1 MKRSVL
7 HDYNQ
12 LEEKLT
18 SYVAMLNF
26 RFMNLCIKA
35 EEASLL
41 PINVI
46 IEGANKKL
54 EQVSLIA
61 KKDEYSFMV
70 IPHIDGE
77 LKDGAQGIAMTHPEF
92 KQDVESLHIEAHDA
106 EGNPMDRD
114 VPYILLTMPEVNDDR
129 YDFLKQAVDTF
140 YQECKTLMDKATIQ
154 ARGQIAMNIIGEPE
168 EDVDG
173 MNKAVDKLKED
184 KDKQRDKLR
193 TEKLQEIEEAH
204 NKWLAEQAQRNPQ
217 GNGNWGDNNSG
228 NSMRLNQ
235 EEGN

>member
-18 SYVAMLNF
+18 GYVAMLNF
-26 RFMNLCIKA
+26 KFLNLCVKA

-41 PINVI
+41 PVTVNVD
-46 IEGANKKL
+46 GASKKL
-54 EQVSLIA
+54 EEVAVTA
-61 KKDEYSFMV
+61 KKDEYRFIIV
-70 IPHIDGE
+70 PHIDEDLEAVGR
-77 LKDGAQGIAMTHPEF
+77 GILMSHPDF

-140 YQECKTLMDKATIQ
+140 YQECKTLMDKATVQ
-154 ARGQIAMNIIGEPE
+154 AKGQIATKIVGEPE
-168 EDVDG
+168 NVVDG
-173 MNKAVDKLKED
+173 MNNAVDKLKDD
-184 KDKQRDKLR
+184 KDNQRDKLHD
-193 TEKLQEIEEAH
+193 EKLQEIEEAH
-204 NKWLAEQAQRNPQ
+204 RKWQAEQAQNNQ
-217 GNGNWGDNNSG
+217 NNGINGDNAG
-228 NSMRLNQ
+228 HSMRFGS
-235 EEGN
+235 EEEM

>member
-18 SYVAMLNF
+18 GYVAMLNF
-26 RFMNLCIKA
+26 KFLNLCVKA

-41 PINVI
+41 PVTVNVD
-46 IEGANKKL
+46 GASKKL
-54 EQVSLIA
+54 EEVAVTA
-61 KKDEYSFMV
+61 KKDEYRFIIV
-70 IPHIDGE
+70 PHIDEDMEAVGR
-77 LKDGAQGIAMTHPEF
+77 GILMSHPDF

-114 VPYILLTMPEVNDDR
+114 VPYILLTMPEVDDER

-140 YQECKTLMDKATIQ
+140 YQQSKTLMDKSVSEAK
-154 ARGQIAMNIIGEPE
+154 GLIAMHIIGEPE
-168 EDVDG
+168 EEIDG
-173 MNKAVDKLKED
+173 INKAVEKLNDEKSE
-184 KDKQRDKLR
+184 QRDKLR

-204 NKWLAEQAQRNPQ
+204 RKWQTEHAQDEHQN
-217 GNGNWGDNNSG
+217 NGIHGENSG
-228 NSMRLNQ
+228 RSMRFGS
-235 EEGN
+235 EEEM

>member
-12 LEEKLT
+12 WEEKLT
-18 SYVAMLNF
+18 GYVAMLNF

-41 PINVI
+41 PINVTV
-46 IEGANKKL
+46 EGMSNKL
-54 EQVSLIA
+54 EQVALIA

-70 IPHIDGE
+70 VPNIDGD
-77 LKDGAQGIAMTHPEF
+77 LKDVAQGIAMSHPEF
-92 KQDVESLHIEAHDA
+92 KQDVESLRIEALDA
-106 EGNPMDRD
+106 EGNPTEHD

-140 YQECKTLMDKATIQ
+140 YQECKVLMDKATMQ

-173 MNKAVDKLKED
+173 MNKAIDKLKED
-184 KDKQRDKLR
+184 KEKQRDELRDKKLH
-193 TEKLQEIEEAH
+193 EIEEAH
-204 NKWLAEQAQRNPQ
+204 NKWLAEQAQQNQ
-217 GNGNWGDNNSG
+217 QDNGSWGGNAG
-228 NSMRLNQ
+228 NSMRFNS
-235 EEGN
+235 EDEN

>member
-18 SYVAMLNF
+18 GYVAMLNF
-26 RFMNLCIKA
+26 KFLNLCVKA

-41 PINVI
+41 PVTVNVD
-46 IEGANKKL
+46 GASKKL
-54 EQVSLIA
+54 EEVAVTA
-61 KKDEYSFMV
+61 KKDEYRFIIV
-70 IPHIDGE
+70 PHIDEDLEAVGR
-77 LKDGAQGIAMTHPEF
+77 GILMSHPDF

-114 VPYILLTMPEVNDDR
+114 VHYILLTMPEVNDDR